1 MGKFLDGLCDVI
13 EATNKALAESAKK
26 KKQLMYD
33 TADIF
38 LRLIENIFDEKLIEQ
53 KLKSQLEVI
62 NPTDR
67 RIFLEELEVLVLNKK
82 PANYYVTRNII
93 IRVATGRY

>member
-26 KKQLMYD
+26 KKQLMHD

-53 KLKSQLEVI
+53 KLRSQLEVI

-67 RIFLEELEVLVLNKK
+67 RIFLEELEVLLLNKK
-82 PANYYVTRNII
+82 QSNYYNIRTVI
-93 IRVATGRY
+93 IRVSTGRY

>member
-1 MGKFLDGLCDVI
+1 MGKFLEGLCDVI

-26 KKQLMYD
+26 KKQLMHD
-33 TADIF
+33 TAELF
-38 LRLIENIFDEKLIEQ
+38 LRLIENVFDESIIEKKLR
-53 KLKSQLEVI
+53 SQLEVI

-67 RIFLEELEVLVLNKK
+67 RLFLEELEVLVLNKK
-82 PANYYVTRNII
+82 PANYYVTRTII

>member
-26 KKQLMYD
+26 KKQLMHD

-53 KLKSQLEVI
+53 KLRSQLEVI

-82 PANYYVTRNII
+82 PANYYITRNVI
-93 IRVATGRY
+93 IRVAIRR

>member
-26 KKQLMYD
+26 KKQLMHD

-38 LRLIENIFDEKLIEQ
+38 LRLIENIFDEKVIEQ
-53 KLKSQLEVI
+53 KLRSQLEVI
-62 NPTDR
+62 NPADR
-67 RIFLEELEVLVLNKK
+67 RLFLEELEVMVLNKK
-82 PANYYVTRNII
+82 PSNYYITRNVI
-93 IRVATGRY
+93 IRVAIRR